1 MPNPRNIL
9 LIKNVKVFS
18 LEMIRAKGPK
28 KSEKKLSLLTAI
40 LSWIKIFALS
50 KRPEKSSRKKNLS
63 LFAEKMFLG

>member
-1 MPNPRNIL
+1 
-9 LIKNVKVFS
+9 
-18 LEMIRAKGPK
+18 MIRAFKKGPK

-63 LFAEKMFLG
+63 LFAGKMFLG